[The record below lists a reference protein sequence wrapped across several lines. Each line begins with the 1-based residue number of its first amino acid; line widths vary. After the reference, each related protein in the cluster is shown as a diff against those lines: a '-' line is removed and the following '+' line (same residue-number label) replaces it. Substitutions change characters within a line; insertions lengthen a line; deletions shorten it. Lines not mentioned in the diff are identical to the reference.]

1 MISSDNE
8 AALPGSNLDET
19 ALESRIMHKGL
30 FFDVYRDKVRLP
42 DNETSQREYIRHP
55 GAVVILPM
63 LDDGRYLMERQFRYP
78 LNRVFLEFPAG
89 KIDAGEEPFDT
100 AKREL
105 MEETGYTA
113 SDWQYVCTIH
123 NAIGYSD
130 EALTIYLARGLK
142 SGKEHPDE
150 EEFIET
156 FSATLSQLLSWVKE
170 GQITDAKTIIGTFWL
185 EKIHS
190 AQWELS
196 HPG

>member
-8 AALPGSNLDET
+8 DTLPGGNLDET
-19 ALESRIMHKGL
+19 GLESRVMHKGL

-42 DNETSQREYIRHP
+42 DNEISQREYIRHP

-89 KIDAGEEPFDT
+89 KIDAGEDPFDT

-113 SDWQYVCTIH
+113 RDWQYLCTVH

-130 EALTIYLARGLK
+130 EALTIYLARGLEP
-142 SGKEHPDE
+142 GKDRPDE

-156 FSATLSQLLSWVKE
+156 FPATLPQLLSWVKD

-190 AQWELS
+190 VQWEL
-196 HPG
+196 

>member
-8 AALPGSNLDET
+8 AAFPEGDLDET
-19 ALESRIMHKGL
+19 MLESRIMHKGL

-63 LDDGRYLMERQFRYP
+63 LDDGRYLLERQFRYP

-89 KIDAGEEPFDT
+89 KIDAGEEPFET

-113 SDWQYVCTIH
+113 SDWQYVCTVH

-142 SGKEHPDE
+142 PGKERPDE

-156 FSATLSQLLSWVKE
+156 FSATLSQLLSWVKD

-185 EKIHS
+185 EKLHF

-196 HPG
+196 VSG